1 MQIKLSY
8 DAAIVLRVLEYE
20 TVTLSLRSSTHLS
33 RATCASC
40 TVASHTLN
48 ASGANS
54 IHIDL
59 QATAT
64 GTYWQIF
71 EWSASNEHVVTVYIK
86 SKILI
91 SISSNA
97 ESPEDKPE
105 LAKSMRFGAQSIRA
119 FHGAPGIQG
128 SDDNEA
134 SEIEPEKGIAGLK
147 FLASLCQVR

>member
-33 RATCASC
+33 RATYASC

-71 EWSASNEHVVTVYIK
+71 EWSASNEHVVTVYIN

-91 SISSNA
+91 SISSTLNHL
-97 ESPEDKPE
+97 KTN
-105 LAKSMRFGAQSIRA
+105 QSSR
-119 FHGAPGIQG
+119 
-128 SDDNEA
+128 SLCA
-134 SEIEPEKGIAGLK
+134 SELKVPGLFTARLIFK
-147 FLASLCQVR
+147 AVMITKQVKLSQRKASLA